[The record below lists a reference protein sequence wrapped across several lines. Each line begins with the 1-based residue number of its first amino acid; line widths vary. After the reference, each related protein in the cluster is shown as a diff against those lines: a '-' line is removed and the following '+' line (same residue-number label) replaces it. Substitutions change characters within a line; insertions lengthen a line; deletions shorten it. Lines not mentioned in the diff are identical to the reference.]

1 MRLKKEI
8 AEFIKHY
15 VKENFPG
22 SSVYLFGSRADDNER
37 GGDIDVLI
45 LSEVKLSFADIS
57 KMRVR
62 FYKEFGERKI
72 DLVNFT
78 YDEVDPFKDIALNKA
93 VEL

>member
-8 AEFIKHY
+8 AGFIRSY
-15 VKENFPG
+15 VKENFQD

-45 LSEVKLSFADIS
+45 LSKVKLSFADIS
-57 KMRVR
+57 KMRVS

-78 YDEVDPFKDIALNKA
+78 YEEVNPFKDIALDKA